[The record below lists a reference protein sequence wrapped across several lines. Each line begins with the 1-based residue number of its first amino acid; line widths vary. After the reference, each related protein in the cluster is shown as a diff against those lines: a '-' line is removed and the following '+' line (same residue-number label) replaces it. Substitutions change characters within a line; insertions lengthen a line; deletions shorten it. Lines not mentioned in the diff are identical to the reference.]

1 MLIYILL
8 VITII
13 VSCMTCLI
21 TIFLEK
27 NEIEIQQI
35 NSEEELNKTSA
46 NLLSKTVDITK
57 TIEILDISDDSS
69 EDYSQEP
76 VIIAVLDEDTIATK

>member
-13 VSCMTCLI
+13 VSCMTCII
-21 TIFLEK
+21 TVILEK
-27 NEIEIQQI
+27 KELQIQRM
-35 NSEEELNKTSA
+35 NSEEQTKTSM

-57 TIEILDISDDSS
+57 TIEILDLSDSS
-69 EDYSQEP
+69 DEDYSQEP
-76 VIIAVLDEDTIATK
+76 VIIAVLDEDAQATK